1 MNDFQAIG
9 AVVSDTRLINHD
21 LSPSS
26 YGVPKGSDDT
36 VYPPHWQRMRALD
49 AAADFVASH
58 HDLLD
63 CDSTGQPLPQF
74 LTALQQHKVLSDGLP
89 VTQQALD
96 HYSNARTNL
105 LTGDY
110 TEAVFDE
117 FNNLLLKISQYHL
130 RKSHATTSV

>member
-1 MNDFQAIG
+1 MATIRRRSLRKWWSAVPGDSSFKSKRMRRQLANDFQAIG
-9 AVVSDTRLINHD
+9 AVVSDTRLIKHD

-63 CDSTGQPLPQF
+63 VTPLVNPCLSF
-74 LTALQQHKVLSDGLP
+74 LPL
-89 VTQQALD
+89 
-96 HYSNARTNL
+96 YSSIKYSEYSLMVYQL
-105 LTGDY
+105 L
-110 TEAVFDE
+110 
-117 FNNLLLKISQYHL
+117 NRH
-130 RKSHATTSV
+130 